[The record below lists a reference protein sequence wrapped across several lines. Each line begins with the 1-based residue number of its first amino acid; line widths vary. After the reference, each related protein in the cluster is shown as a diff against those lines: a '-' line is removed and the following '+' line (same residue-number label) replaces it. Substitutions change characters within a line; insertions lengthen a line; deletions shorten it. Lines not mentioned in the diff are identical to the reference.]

1 MQGRL
6 RHIVEAAS
14 SVVHERVEQQ
24 VVAVAADGV
33 TIGLH
38 LGHVARACAV

>member
-24 VVAVAADGV
+24 VGDLAD
-33 TIGLH
+33 
-38 LGHVARACAV
+38 LGAFSVMTWRR